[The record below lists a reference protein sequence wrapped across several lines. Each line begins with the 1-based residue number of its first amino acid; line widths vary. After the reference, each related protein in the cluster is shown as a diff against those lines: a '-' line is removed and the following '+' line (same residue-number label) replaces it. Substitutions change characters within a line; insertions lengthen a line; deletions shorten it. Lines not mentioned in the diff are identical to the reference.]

1 MRILLWLKLRDA
13 HRRGERGGWD
23 WMERAQMP
31 REGRWADRHRVVGTG
46 VWIRITGRRAH
57 RGRNT
62 GVQDTPAE
70 RSTEGSPQMGKG
82 LGREIWGLRNGQ
94 NL

>member
-1 MRILLWLKLRDA
+1 
-13 HRRGERGGWD
+13 
-23 WMERAQMP
+23 MERAQMP
-31 REGRWADRHRVVGTG
+31 REGRWADRHRVVGIG
-46 VWIRITGRRAH
+46 VWIQITGRRA
-57 RGRNT
+57 R
-62 GVQDTPAE
+62 VEDTPAE